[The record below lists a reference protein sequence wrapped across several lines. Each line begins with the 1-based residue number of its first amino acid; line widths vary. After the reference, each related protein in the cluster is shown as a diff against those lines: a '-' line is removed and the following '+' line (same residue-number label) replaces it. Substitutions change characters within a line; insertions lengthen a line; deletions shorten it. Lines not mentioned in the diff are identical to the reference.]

1 MNYEN
6 AAQIAPVRPRRAD
19 ARRNYAKLVEAAREA
34 FAEGGADT
42 SLEAV
47 ARHAGV
53 GIATLYR
60 NFPER
65 AALLEAVY
73 LEEVEALCDS
83 AADLADQPPWDALA
97 EWLRRLTAYL
107 VTKQALAP
115 ALLRTFELDAEVFQ
129 RSRAALYAVGQPLL
143 RHAQETRAVR
153 TDTDLA
159 EIMKLAGGIAKI
171 PVEAPTEIDHILEMA
186 LDGLRYRLR
195 DLGD

>member
-1 MNYEN
+1 MNDDN
-6 AAQIAPVRPRRAD
+6 AASLAPARPRRAD

-47 ARHAGV
+47 ARQAGV

-65 AALLEAVY
+65 ADLLEAVY
-73 LEEVEALCDS
+73 LEEVEAFCAS
-83 AADLADQPPWDALA
+83 AADLRDEPPWDALA

-107 VTKQALAP
+107 VAKQALVP
-115 ALLRTFELDAEVFQ
+115 ALMQTFGRDSEVFQ
-129 RSRAALYAVGQPLL
+129 RSRAAFYAVGEPLL
-143 RHAQETRAVR
+143 QRAQEAGVAR

-159 EIMKLAGGIAKI
+159 EVMKLAGGIAKI
-171 PVEAPTEIDHILEMA
+171 PFDVPTELDHILEIA
-186 LDGLRYRLR
+186 LDGLRQRGQA
-195 DLGD
+195 DA